1 MKIAP
6 ISSRN
11 AVRLLVALGG
21 LLLWSGA
28 VFGERYAVPLLVAAG
43 TPGEPQ
49 GVLRIVNGA
58 AEPGMVTI
66 YAIDDAG
73 MRSGPAT
80 FTLNASAAA
89 QFTAADLQSGN
100 SARGLAGGIGAD
112 TGDARLVIETDLAI
126 VPLAFVRAPDGTLGE
141 MHDTVRAAVAEAG
154 RFRYDVAV
162 FYAAVGAAQA
172 SRLRLINPG
181 AAAAA
186 VTVTGIDDG
195 GMAATG
201 GDVTL
206 TLPAGGARTLTAWQL
221 EAGDAGLTGRLG
233 APAVGGWRLAV
244 SADRPL
250 QVMNIVASPAGYWS
264 NLSTTAAAATD
275 ATAVTGAANIAAA
288 TTTTTDPATP
298 ATPTPPVTDAAAV
311 TGATTPPGTPGTPTT
326 PGTPATPVAPVA
338 PIAPDAAAVTGT
350 VVAPTATTA
359 PGAPTTPATPGIDF
373 NSGGHNETGSY
384 RNVCGGAAGCETD
397 NATAN
402 QTANGTTISGTIFRT
417 MPADDTTDPDPDPVT
432 VAPSFELDED
442 NGNPQ
447 GIAWSDGRLH
457 VVDRGADKVF
467 TYGVEG
473 YAYVPPE
480 WRRQPSQDFD
490 LDGEN
495 SDPAGIAWAG
505 DSFHVVDSSDDKV
518 YVYAYG
524 GQRRAEADFEL
535 DADNSRPEGIV
546 WAERR
551 LYVVD
556 RGADKAFAYGTD
568 GRRNAEADFDL
579 RDGNGA
585 PSGVTWSGGRF
596 YVADYTDDKVY
607 AYGAGGVREAEYD
620 FDLRADNDW
629 PLGIVW
635 ADGRF
640 RALDAAEDMVYVY
653 AAPAVAG
660 VGEQIVYAAGDTIL
674 SLSAAASF
682 TLGNGGFVERRGYRY
697 TCRSAAGCEV
707 GGGAVA
713 SGSVARTQGGVDAT
727 DALPEFASG
736 STLDDR
742 TFTFGEPIDALTLPA
757 ASGGDGALTYRLS
770 PPVPGLSFDAAE
782 RRLTGTPTVIGIY
795 AMTYTAA
802 DADGD
807 PVTLDFA
814 ITVKEPTSFRLG
826 EDNGWG
832 WGVVRAGSRFYVVD
846 DYSDSVYAYDADW
859 QRDSSADFALDAE
872 NGLPRGIAWDGARF
886 YVTDQI
892 DAKVYAYGTGGQR
905 EASADFALDA
915 ENSTARGIVWADG
928 RFHVVDL
935 GRKVYAYGTGG
946 QREASADFDL
956 DAANRGPHGIAWA
969 GGRFLVTDYIA
980 DKVFAYDA
988 GGQREPTADFALESE
1003 NTFSVG
1009 ITWADNRFHVVDLI
1023 RDRAFVY
1030 DAP

>member
-6 ISSRN
+6 ILSRN
-11 AVRLLVALGG
+11 SFRLLVALGG

-28 VFGERYAVPLLVAAG
+28 VFGERYTVPLLVAAG

-73 MRSGPAT
+73 IRSGPAT

-112 TGDARLVIETDLAI
+112 TGDARLVIETELAI

-141 MHDTVRAAVAEAG
+141 MHDTVRATVTKAG
-154 RFRYDVAV
+154 RFRYEVAV

-181 AAAAA
+181 GAAAA

-244 SADRPL
+244 TADRPL

-275 ATAVTGAANIAAA
+275 AATVTTSPGTAA
-288 TTTTTDPATP
+288 TPTHPGTPATP
-298 ATPTPPVTDAAAV
+298 ATPV
-311 TGATTPPGTPGTPTT
+311 
-326 PGTPATPVAPVA
+326 TPV
-338 PIAPDAAAVTGT
+338 APDAAAVPGT
-350 VVAPTATTA
+350 VVASTA
-359 PGAPTTPATPGIDF
+359 PTAPTTPATPGNEFD
-373 NSGGHNETGSY
+373 SGRNETGGY
-384 RNVCGGAAGCETD
+384 RNICGGTAGCE
-397 NATAN
+397 TAN
-402 QTANGTTISGTIFRT
+402 QTANDTANGTMVSGRIIRT
-417 MPADDTTDPDPDPVT
+417 MPADHTPGHDTDPVA

-442 NGNPQ
+442 NRNPQ

-556 RGADKAFAYGTD
+556 RGEDKAFAYGTD
-568 GRRNAEADFDL
+568 GRRDAEADFDL
-579 RDGNGA
+579 RDGNGT

-660 VGEQIVYAAGDTIL
+660 VGEQTVYAAGDTIL

-697 TCRSAAGCEV
+697 TCRSPSGCEV

-713 SGSVARTQGGVDAT
+713 SGSVARTQGGIDAT
-727 DALPEFASG
+727 NALPEFASG
-736 STLDDR
+736 SSLDDR

-859 QRDSSADFALDAE
+859 QRDSSADFALDAD
-872 NGLPRGIAWDGARF
+872 NGWPRGIAWDGARF

-892 DAKVYAYGTGGQR
+892 DAKVYAYGAGGQR
-905 EASADFALDA
+905 DSSADFALDA

-935 GRKVYAYGTGG
+935 ARKVYAYGAGG

-980 DKVFAYDA
+980 DKVFAYGS

>member
-1 MKIAP
+1 MTIAP

-80 FTLNASAAA
+80 FTLNASVAA

-126 VPLAFVRAPDGTLGE
+126 MPLAFVRAPDGTLGE

-154 RFRYDVAV
+154 RFRYEVAV

-181 AAAAA
+181 GAAAA

-244 SADRPL
+244 TADRPL
-250 QVMNIVASPAGYWS
+250 QVMNIAASPTGYWS
-264 NLSTTAAAATD
+264 NLSTTAAGATDIAAT
-275 ATAVTGAANIAAA
+275 AHIAAA
-288 TTTTTDPATP
+288 TATTTDPATP
-298 ATPTPPVTDAAAV
+298 ATPTAPVTDTAAV
-311 TGATTPPGTPGTPTT
+311 TGATTAPGTPA
-326 PGTPATPVAPVA
+326 PGTPATPVA

-350 VVAPTATTA
+350 VVAPT
-359 PGAPTTPATPGIDF
+359 TPATPGIDF
-373 NSGGHNETGSY
+373 NSGGHNDTGGY
-384 RNVCGGAAGCETD
+384 RNVCGGAAGCETA

-402 QTANGTTISGTIFRT
+402 QTANGTIISGTIFRT

-432 VAPSFELDED
+432 VAPSFDLDED
-442 NGNPQ
+442 NGSPE

-457 VVDRGADKVF
+457 VVDRSADKVF
-467 TYGVEG
+467 AYGVEG

-495 SDPAGIAWAG
+495 ANPSGIAWSG

-535 DADNSRPEGIV
+535 DADNSRPGGIV

-551 LYVVD
+551 IYVVD
-556 RGADKAFAYGTD
+556 RGEDKAFAYGTD
-568 GRRNAEADFDL
+568 GQRHAEADFDL
-579 RDGNGA
+579 RDGNGSPA
-585 PSGVTWSGGRF
+585 GVTWSGGRL
-596 YVADYTDDKVY
+596 YVADDTDDKVY

-620 FDLRADNDW
+620 FDLRADNGR

-640 RALDAAEDMVYVY
+640 RALDATEDKVYVY
-653 AAPAVAG
+653 AAPPVPGGGA
-660 VGEQIVYAAGDTIL
+660 QTVYAAGDAIL
-674 SLSAAASF
+674 SLSAAAGF
-682 TLGNGGFVERRGYRY
+682 TLGDGGFVERRGYRY
-697 TCRSAAGCEV
+697 TCRSPAGCEV

-713 SGSVARTQGGVDAT
+713 SGSVARTQGGVEASDAE
-727 DALPEFASG
+727 PEFAAGSG
-736 STLDDR
+736 LDDL
-742 TFTFGEPIDALTLPA
+742 TFTAGEPIDALTLPEA
-757 ASGGDGALTYRLS
+757 GGGDGALTYRLS
-770 PPVPGLSFDAAE
+770 PPVPGLSFDTAE

-807 PVTLDFA
+807 PAKLDFA

-832 WGVVRAGSRFYVVD
+832 WGVVRAGSRFYIVD
-846 DYSDSVYAYDADW
+846 DNSDSVYAYDADW
-859 QRDSSADFALDAE
+859 QRDPSADFALDAD
-872 NGLPRGIAWDGARF
+872 NGWPRGIAWDGARF

-892 DAKVYAYGTGGQR
+892 DARVYAYGPGGQR
-905 EASADFALDA
+905 EASADYALDA
-915 ENSTARGIVWADG
+915 GNSTARGIVWADG

-935 GRKVYAYGTGG
+935 GKVYAYGPGG
-946 QREASADFDL
+946 QREASADFAL
-956 DAANRGPHGIAWA
+956 DAANRGGHGIAWD
-969 GGRFLVTDYIA
+969 GTRFLVTDYIA
-980 DKVFAYDA
+980 DKVFAYGP
-988 GGQREPTADFALESE
+988 GGQREASADFALESD

-1009 ITWADNRFHVVDLI
+1009 IAWADNRFHVVDLI

-1030 DAP
+1030 EAP